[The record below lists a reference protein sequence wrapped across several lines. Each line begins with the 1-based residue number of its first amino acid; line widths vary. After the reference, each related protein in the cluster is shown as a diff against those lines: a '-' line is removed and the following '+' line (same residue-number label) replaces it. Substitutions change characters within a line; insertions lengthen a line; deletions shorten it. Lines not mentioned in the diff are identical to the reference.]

1 MKLIAPTPTPKN
13 VASLRPI
20 LDLLLHKNVIIG
32 SINRKGNVF
41 IPRGKDMLQVGD
53 SVVVVTTIQGLSD
66 LDDIIK
72 D

>member
-1 MKLIAPTPTPKN
+1 MEFHVSEESDIVNT
-13 VASLRPI
+13 SLEE
-20 LDLLLHKNVIIG
+20 LLLHKNVIIG
-32 SINRKGNVF
+32 SINRNGNVF

>member
-1 MKLIAPTPTPKN
+1 MEFHVSEESEIINT
-13 VASLRPI
+13 SLEELQLRS
-20 LDLLLHKNVIIG
+20 NVIIG

-41 IPRGKDMLQVGD
+41 IPRGKDSLQVGD

-66 LDDIIK
+66 LDDIKK

>member
-1 MKLIAPTPTPKN
+1 MEFHVSEESDIVNT
-13 VASLRPI
+13 SLE
-20 LDLLLHKNVIIG
+20 DLLLHKNVIIG

>member
-1 MKLIAPTPTPKN
+1 MEFHVSEESDIVNT
-13 VASLRPI
+13 SLEE
-20 LDLLLHKNVIIG
+20 LLLHKNVIIG

>member
-1 MKLIAPTPTPKN
+1 MEFHVSEESDIVNT
-13 VASLRPI
+13 SLEE
-20 LDLLLHKNVIIG
+20 LLLHKNVIIG

-41 IPRGKDMLQVGD
+41 IPRGKDTLQVGD